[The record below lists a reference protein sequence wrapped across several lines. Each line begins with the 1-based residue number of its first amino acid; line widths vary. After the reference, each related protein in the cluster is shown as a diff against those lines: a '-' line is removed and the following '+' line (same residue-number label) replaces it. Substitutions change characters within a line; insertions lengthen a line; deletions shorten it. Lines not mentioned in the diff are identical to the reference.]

1 MKSIKFLVALCLM
14 GTLMFSSCKFNAG
27 QRVPG
32 TTSAKVDS
40 VSYALGAYFGGMI
53 KSSDFGELNKCE
65 MKKGL
70 NDVMNGGE
78 LKIAEQEIMQVIQ
91 NHLMQRMNALSEINE
106 KEGAEFLAKN
116 KEKEGVVEA
125 VSGLQYKM
133 IEEGAGVMPQPKDTV
148 EVHYKGSLLDGTV
161 FDSSYERGEP
171 AKFPLN
177 AVIKGWSEGLTY
189 VKEGGKVELYI
200 PANLGYGSRGYG
212 NIPANSTLIFEVEL
226 LKVFPAAEEK

>member
-40 VSYALGAYFGGMI
+40 VSYALDAYFGGMI

-78 LKIAEQEIMQVIQ
+78 LEIAEQEIMQVIQ

-200 PANLGYGSRGYG
+200 PASLGYGPRGYG

-226 LKVFPAAEEK
+226 LKVFPAAEQK

>member
-1 MKSIKFLVALCLM
+1 
-14 GTLMFSSCKFNAG
+14 
-27 QRVPG
+27 
-32 TTSAKVDS
+32 
-40 VSYALGAYFGGMI
+40 
-53 KSSDFGELNKCE
+53 
-65 MKKGL
+65 
-70 NDVMNGGE
+70 
-78 LKIAEQEIMQVIQ
+78 
-91 NHLMQRMNALSEINE
+91 
-106 KEGAEFLAKN
+106 
-116 KEKEGVVEA
+116 
-125 VSGLQYKM
+125 
-133 IEEGAGVMPQPKDTV
+133 MPQPKDTV
-148 EVHYKGSLLDGTV
+148 EVHYKGTLLDGTV